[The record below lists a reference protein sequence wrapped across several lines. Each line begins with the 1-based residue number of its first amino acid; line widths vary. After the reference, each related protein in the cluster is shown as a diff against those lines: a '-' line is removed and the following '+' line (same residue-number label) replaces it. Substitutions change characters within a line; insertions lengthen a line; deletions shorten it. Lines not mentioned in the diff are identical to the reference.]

1 MHLKGKFVKKSFEE
15 KNIKE
20 MGKWTEDMILKNGPN
35 GPVCPHPGAI

>member
-20 MGKWTEDMILKNGPN
+20 MGKWTEDNDS
-35 GPVCPHPGAI
+35 